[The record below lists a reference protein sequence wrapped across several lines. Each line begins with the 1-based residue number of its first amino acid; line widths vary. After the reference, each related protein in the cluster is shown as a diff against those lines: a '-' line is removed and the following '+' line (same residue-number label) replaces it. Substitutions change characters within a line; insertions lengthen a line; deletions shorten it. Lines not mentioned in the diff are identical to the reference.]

1 MPTFKEITA
10 ADIKTSRSVL
20 NQLVDVIQND
30 ISGTSTRK
38 TYQVFVTGGVGPA
51 VTSSLF
57 QTVFDQDYTLQTA
70 NEVLDLTVGI
80 FSGSATVASCSTGED
95 TAGKI
100 LFPSQTLMMR
110 EKINI
115 YRQYAQTLLGDAD
128 NQFTAPF
135 TSTSTSTSNNIDEAL
150 FINIKR
156 LFARDRIKPQTFA
169 MQFYLSA
176 AIDINED
183 PVSGFYT
190 NTNVTSETGSFAI
203 FTDAGKTTQF
213 GFGGQ
218 VGDIALSTNSDYILG
233 NIFYEQGIIVLDA
246 KKIISGT
253 QHVTGTIS
261 AVSPTGNTTIGST
274 LGNPNAKFIPD
285 FMVSGSIDDIVNHFA
300 SCRMSSG
307 SLTAMTFQN
316 NTNINSTLVFCRATA
331 DEFNYSANPTFTD
344 DNGNIVVID
353 DPTTDRTFSYITTV
367 GLYDANDNLLAV
379 AKMSRP
385 IEKNDEKDLT
395 FRVRLDF

>member
-20 NQLVDVIQND
+20 NQLVDIIQND
-30 ISGTSTRK
+30 ISGSSTRK
-38 TYQVFVTGGVGPA
+38 KYQVFVTGGLGPGI
-51 VTSSLF
+51 TSSLF
-57 QTVFDQDYTLQTA
+57 QTVFDQDYTLQTS

-80 FSGSATVASCSTGED
+80 FSGSATVASSSTGID
-95 TAGKI
+95 SAGKL
-100 LFPSQTLMMR
+100 LFPVNSVMMR

-128 NQFTAPF
+128 SQFSAPF
-135 TSTSTSTSNNIDEAL
+135 SDPATSDYIDEAL

-156 LFARDRIKPQTFA
+156 LFARDRVKPQTFA
-169 MQFYLSA
+169 MQFYTSA
-176 AIDINED
+176 SLDITED
-183 PVSGFYT
+183 TVNGTFT
-190 NTNVTSETGSFAI
+190 NTGVTSATGSAVI
-203 FTDAGKTTQF
+203 FTDAGLGTEF
-213 GFGGQ
+213 SFGGQ
-218 VGDIALSTNSDYILG
+218 VGNIAFSTDSTNIVG
-233 NIFYEQGIIVLDA
+233 NFFYDQGIIVLDA

-253 QHVTGTIS
+253 QHVSGVIDAIASSGT
-261 AVSPTGNTTIGST
+261 AVIGSAS
-274 LGNPNAKFIPD
+274 GNPLAKFIPD
-285 FMVSGSIDDIVNHFA
+285 FFVSASIDDIVDHFA
-300 SCRMSSG
+300 SCRFSSG

-331 DEFNYSANPTFTD
+331 DEFNYSSNPTFTD
-344 DNGNIVVID
+344 SDGNIVVIG
-353 DPTTDRTFSYITTV
+353 DPTTDRTFSYVTTV

>member
-38 TYQVFVTGGVGPA
+38 KYQVFVTGVAGSPG

-70 NEVLDLTVGI
+70 NEVLDLTIGL
-80 FSGSATVASCSTGED
+80 FSGSATVASASSGVD
-95 TAGKI
+95 SAGKI
-100 LFPSQTLMMR
+100 LFFSQSLMMR

-115 YRQYAQTLLGDAD
+115 YRQYAQTLLGNAD
-128 NQFTAPF
+128 LQFSAPF
-135 TSTSTSTSNNIDEAL
+135 SSPSTTNNIDEAL
-150 FINIKR
+150 FINVKR
-156 LFARDRIKPQTFA
+156 LFARDKVKPQTFA
-169 MQFYLSA
+169 MQFYPSA
-176 AIDINED
+176 SLDIEQDAVN
-183 PVSGFYT
+183 GKYT
-190 NTNVTSETGSFAI
+190 NTDITSATGSVNV
-203 FTDAGKTTQF
+203 FTDAGQTTQF

-218 VGDIALSTNSDYILG
+218 VGDIALSTDSTAVLG
-233 NIFYEQGIIVLDA
+233 NFFYDQGIIVLDA
-246 KKIISGT
+246 KKIMSGT

-261 AVSPTGNTTIGST
+261 SVSSTGTSIIGSAA
-274 LGNPNAKFIPD
+274 GNPRAKFIPD
-285 FMVSGSIDDIVNHFA
+285 FLISGSIDNIIDHFA
-300 SCRMSSG
+300 SCRVSSG

-331 DEFNYSANPTFTD
+331 DEFNYSSNPTFTD

-353 DPTTDRTFSYITTV
+353 DPTTERTFSYVTSV

-385 IEKNDEKDLT
+385 LEMNDEKDIT